1 MEEKKVNIEMSNKQE
16 LMTLTIRDI
25 FYKYIRFLPLFI
37 LSIAIALLG
46 AFIYL
51 RYSTN
56 IYGTTGTLLI
66 KNDKPSSD
74 PNDRVEDILSGG
86 NRIQNLQNEI
96 EILKSRPLMT
106 RVVNK
111 LNLQFSY
118 ALEGRVKDLN
128 TYGVTPFQVE
138 LMDTIR
144 NIKPFSMKLHFI
156 DERQFTV
163 NENSTAFTFDKVFH
177 YLDMRMKV
185 MRTTGNIATGAV
197 YNIGWHPAESAAQ
210 SLVQNLKVIPKTAGT
225 GMLVISMEATNSQMA
240 ADIVNSLMKEYGT
253 MTVEQ
258 NNYSADTLLAFIDE
272 RLKKLK
278 GEIDSIQLIELR
290 YRQKESLFNV
300 DLQSE
305 NYFTTLSDIN
315 KAITEEELRI
325 NTISNVEAY
334 VKDKQNRFSKV
345 VPSALGLD
353 DVTLNE
359 VVMGYNKAQFDRQ
372 VLLNSNIPPQNPAV
386 KEVEEV
392 IEKQRENL
400 IESLHNMQGAYMNT
414 IGQLNRRISSQQ
426 GELKNMPYK
435 IKELVEI
442 QRQISTKL
450 ALYGLLEGKR
460 EETAISR
467 ASTIS
472 KSTIIDR
479 AEPSVV
485 PVKPNRKLIQVL
497 AIAIGFIIPA
507 IIIFLIEILNDK
519 VNTRV
524 DVERVTDTPI
534 VGEIG
539 HSYSD
544 KVLVVNKTSRGM
556 VAEQFRI
563 VRANLQYVVNN
574 VNNPVILVTSS
585 FSSEGKSFVSTNMG
599 AVMAL
604 TGKKTILLEFDIR
617 KPKVL
622 SGLNMPKHPGISNY
636 LLGKVKLED
645 LIIPTPGYE
654 NFYILPCGPI
664 PPNPSEMLLDEKIA
678 EMFAWLKNNF
688 EVIVIDTAPI
698 GMVSDAMTLGKFA
711 DCTLY
716 LVRQGHTFKKQLIL
730 IDELYKEK
738 KLPKISIVINDVKLK
753 AGYGYYGYG
762 RYGYGYGY
770 GEKEGYYAEEVP
782 EQNWLSKFLN
792 TLNPFSW
799 FRKN

>member
-1 MEEKKVNIEMSNKQE
+1 MEEQKVNLSNKQE
-16 LMTLTIRDI
+16 LMTLSIRDI

-56 IYGTTGTLLI
+56 VYGTAGTLLI
-66 KNDKPSSD
+66 KSEKPSSES
-74 PNDRVEDILSGG
+74 NDKVEDILSGR

-128 TYGVTPFQVE
+128 TYGATPFRIEFV
-138 LMDTIR
+138 DTSR
-144 NIKPFSMKLHFI
+144 DIKPFSMKLHFREEKRFGI
-156 DERQFTV
+156 
-163 NENSTAFTFDKVFH
+163 NEDAEVFSFGQVFQ
-177 YLDMRMKV
+177 YQGVKMKV
-185 MRTTGNIATGAV
+185 EPTAIKVSPGAV
-197 YNIGWHPAESAAQ
+197 YSIGWEPAEVASQGLVQ
-210 SLVQNLKVIPKTAGT
+210 SLKVMPKTAGT
-225 GMLVISMEATNSQMA
+225 GILVISMEATNPQLA
-240 ADIVNSLMKEYGT
+240 ADIVNNLMKEYGT

-258 NNYSADTLLAFIDE
+258 NNYSADTMIAFIDG
-272 RLKKLK
+272 RLEKLK
-278 GEIDSIQLIELR
+278 NEIDSIQLIELG
-290 YRQKESLFNV
+290 YRQKESLFDV

-305 NYFTTLSDIN
+305 SYFSTLSEIN
-315 KAITEEELRI
+315 KAISEQEIRI
-325 NTISNVEAY
+325 NTIANVEAY
-334 VKDKQNRFSKV
+334 IKDKQNRFNRV
-345 VPSALGLD
+345 VPSALGLE

-359 VVMGYNKAQFDRQ
+359 VVMSYNKAQLDRQ
-372 VLLNSNIPPQNPAV
+372 ILLNSNIPPQNPSV
-386 KEVEEV
+386 KEAEEV

-400 IESLHNMQGAYMNT
+400 IESLHNMRGAYVNT
-414 IGQLNRRISSQQ
+414 IGKLNQQINLQQ

-450 ALYGLLEGKR
+450 ALYSLLEGKR

-472 KSTIIDR
+472 NSNIIDH
-479 AEPSVV
+479 AEPSNI
-485 PVKPNRKLIQVL
+485 PVKPNRRLIQIL
-497 AIAIGFIIPA
+497 ATAIGFIIPA
-507 IIIFLIEILNDK
+507 LIIFLIEILNDK
-519 VNTRV
+519 VNTRM
-524 DVERVTDTPI
+524 DVEKVTETPI

-544 KVLVVNKTSRGM
+544 KVLIVNKTSRGM

-563 VRANLQYVVNN
+563 VRANLQYVINN
-574 VNNPVILVTSS
+574 ISNPVILVTSS
-585 FSSEGKSFVSTNMG
+585 YSGEGKSFVSTNMA

-622 SGLNMPKHPGISNY
+622 SGLNMTKRPGISNY
-636 LLGKVKLED
+636 LLGKAKLEE
-645 LIIPTPGYE
+645 LIIPAPEYE

-664 PPNPSEMLLDEKIA
+664 PPNPSEMLLDEKIT
-678 EMFAWLKNNF
+678 EMFTWLRNNF

-716 LVRQGHTFKKQLIL
+716 LVRQGHTFRKQLIL
-730 IDELYKEK
+730 IDELYKGK
-738 KLPKISIVINDVKLK
+738 KLPRVSIVINDVKLK

-770 GEKEGYYAEEVP
+770 GEKEGYYTEEVP
-782 EQNWLSKFLN
+782 KMSWYNSLLHAMNPLN
-792 TLNPFSW
+792 W